1 MRADVADALA
11 ARGQLAAAAALYE
24 RQVRRF
30 ISCRL
35 SSVDLSFVG
44 GNVEPSFLLPATACL
59 LLSGATSPA
68 QRALL
73 MCMAALWETGPV
85 AVHSIHRARALC
97 APQASL
103 LLKEGW
109 APLAAVVLLKL
120 AACQQ
125 VPNPEHPSLA
135 SSLMQLRHSCSHTFD
150 FLGTAAQVV
159 APPTW
164 RPPNPLACPGAALKL
179 PKWRP
184 ANPTGARRPA
194 GNAALTSRSWIF
206 PCSFATP

>member
-30 ISCRL
+30 IICRL

-44 GNVEPSFLLPATACL
+44 GHVEPSFLLPATACS
-59 LLSGATSPA
+59 LLSGATSTA

-73 MCMAALWETGPV
+73 MCMAALWETGPLQSIPHTEH
-85 AVHSIHRARALC
+85 VHC

-125 VPNPEHPSLA
+125 VPNHEHPSLA
-135 SSLMQLRHSCSHTFD
+135 SSLMQLRHSCAHTFD

-159 APPTW
+159 ASLTW
-164 RPPNPLACPGAALKL
+164 RLSNPLAP
-179 PKWRP
+179 
-184 ANPTGARRPA
+184 
-194 GNAALTSRSWIF
+194 
-206 PCSFATP
+206 